1 MAHSDVTQPAH
12 PISTCQPCP
21 DHPFETKRNFQ
32 VELGTD
38 LSATYAA
45 AIFETQYGELW
56 FLR

>member
-1 MAHSDVTQPAH
+1 MSRSLA
-12 PISTCQPCP
+12 IRN
-21 DHPFETKRNFQ
+21 HPFETKRWQ